1 MFVGE
6 NVNIATSSTVASRG
20 RAVWFELLAVKGN
33 ATIPASSC
41 IYQCIEPKVKRCT
54 PRTCAHMYNEVVKKS
69 FALRVECKHW
79 IGGNEVVTHP
89 LPSFPLCLSF
99 SEGIVPFFPLF

>member
-1 MFVGE
+1 
-6 NVNIATSSTVASRG
+6 
-20 RAVWFELLAVKGN
+20 
-33 ATIPASSC
+33 
-41 IYQCIEPKVKRCT
+41 
-54 PRTCAHMYNEVVKKS
+54 MYNEVVKKG
-69 FALRVECKHW
+69 FALRVECKHHW